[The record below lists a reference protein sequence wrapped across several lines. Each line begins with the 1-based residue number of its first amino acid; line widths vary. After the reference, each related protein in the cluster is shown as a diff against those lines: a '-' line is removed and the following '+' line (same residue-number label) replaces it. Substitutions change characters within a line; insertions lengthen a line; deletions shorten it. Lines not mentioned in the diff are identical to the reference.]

1 MTRSNDGSNG
11 TLPAKDYRNMDEVL
25 NTAEKIELNK
35 QYNDS
40 LKKFDLATCE
50 ALAASQSISIQM
62 AAPNVGH
69 STYVF
74 ARLCNHAIAMI
85 SAVPRSRWVRAD
97 FEQWD
102 FGVAAGHSRAI
113 IEGYLLFLYIIEPP
127 ESREEWSARL
137 NVMYLND
144 CMRRIKMLTNIG
156 ADAETGGLKEHA
168 EELKGKLDS
177 NPWFQA
183 LAASVKK
190 RCLSGDNLTIPT
202 RDEMLVRAGW
212 EKQTFYAYWDLLS
225 QYAHVLPVSFI
236 RMVPGGRGT
245 GLENDTDKGYLS
257 TMLDL
262 CADTLVKATDLI
274 ENAFPNVA
282 SVRRGLKSEF
292 DSGPRSNRR
301 KVLLKGK
308 KKAEK

>member
-1 MTRSNDGSNG
+1 
-11 TLPAKDYRNMDEVL
+11 MDEGL
-25 NTAEKIELNK
+25 NAAEKKELNE

-50 ALAASQSISIQM
+50 AVAASQSIGVQM

-113 IEGYLLFLYIIEPP
+113 IEGYLLFLYIIEAP
-127 ESREEWSARL
+127 ESPEEWSARI

-144 CMRRIKMLTNIG
+144 CTRRIKMLTNIG
-156 ADAETGGLKEHA
+156 ADADVDGMREDA
-168 EELKGKLDS
+168 DELKGRLNG

-183 LAASVKK
+183 LSAPVKK

-212 EKQTFYAYWDLLS
+212 EKQAFYAYWDLLS
-225 QYAHVLPVSFI
+225 QYAHVLPISFI

-245 GLENDTDKGYLS
+245 GIENDTDKGYIS
-257 TMLDL
+257 TMLDF

-274 ENAFPNVA
+274 ENAFPNIA
-282 SVRRGLKSEF
+282 AVRRGLKSEF
-292 DSGPRSNRR
+292 DPGPRSNRR
-301 KVLLKGK
+301 KAQLKGK
-308 KKAEK
+308 KKAKK

>member
-1 MTRSNDGSNG
+1 MN
-11 TLPAKDYRNMDEVL
+11 E
-25 NTAEKIELNK
+25 ELNAAQKYKLDK
-35 QYNDS
+35 QYNNS
-40 LKKFDLATCE
+40 LKKFDLATYE
-50 ALAASQSISIQM
+50 AIAVSQSIGVQM

-74 ARLCNHAIAMI
+74 ARLCNHAVAMI

-113 IEGYLLFLYIIEPP
+113 FEGYLLFIYIIEAP
-127 ESREEWSARL
+127 ECPEEWSARV

-144 CMRRIKMLTNIG
+144 CTRRIKMLTNIG
-156 ADAETGGLKEHA
+156 ADEDVDGMKDHA
-168 EELKGKLDS
+168 EELRGRLNS

-183 LAASVKK
+183 LTAPVKK
-190 RCLSGDNLTIPT
+190 RCLSGENLTIPT
-202 RDEMLVRAGW
+202 RDELLLRAGW
-212 EKQTFYAYWDLLS
+212 EKEAFYAYWDLLS

-262 CADTLVKATDLI
+262 CADALVRATDLMEEALPI
-274 ENAFPNVA
+274 VA
-282 SVRRGLKSEF
+282 TVRRGLNSEF
-292 DSGPRSNRR
+292 SPGPRRNRR
-301 KVLLKGK
+301 KTHMNGK
-308 KKAEK
+308 SKAKK

>member
-1 MTRSNDGSNG
+1 MKKDGLS
-11 TLPAKDYRNMDEVL
+11 MDAEL
-25 NTAEKIELNK
+25 NAAEKIELNK

-50 ALAASQSISIQM
+50 AVAVSQSIGVQM
-62 AAPNVGH
+62 AEPHLGH

-74 ARLCNHAIAMI
+74 ARLCNHAIAII

-113 IEGYLLFLYIIEPP
+113 IEGYLLFLYIVEEP
-127 ESREEWSARL
+127 ESREEWSVRI

-144 CMRRIKMLTNIG
+144 CMRRVKMLSNIG
-156 ADAETGGLKEHA
+156 ADEGVGGLQQQA
-168 EELKGKLDS
+168 EELRERLNS
-177 NPWFQA
+177 NPWFQT
-183 LAASVKK
+183 LPQQVKK
-190 RCLSGDNLTIPT
+190 RCLSGDNLMIPT

-212 EKQTFYAYWDLLS
+212 EKKTFYAYWDLLS
-225 QYAHVLPVSFI
+225 QYAHVLPISFF
-236 RMVPGGRGT
+236 RMEPNGRGT

-262 CADTLVKATDLI
+262 CADTLEKATDLMTA
-274 ENAFPNVA
+274 AFPDTA
-282 SVRRGLKSEF
+282 AARQGLKSKF
-292 DSGPRSNRR
+292 DPGPRSNRPAPPKPKR
-301 KVLLKGK
+301 KKRR
-308 KKAEK
+308 

>member
-1 MTRSNDGSNG
+1 
-11 TLPAKDYRNMDEVL
+11 MDEGL
-25 NTAEKIELNK
+25 NAAEKYELNK
-35 QYNDS
+35 NYNDA

-50 ALAASQSISIQM
+50 AIAVSQAIGVQI

-102 FGVAAGHSRAI
+102 FGVAAGHSRAVL
-113 IEGYLLFLYIIEPP
+113 EGYLLFIYIIEAP
-127 ESREEWSARL
+127 ECPEEWSARI

-144 CMRRIKMLTNIG
+144 CTRRIKMLTNIG
-156 ADAETGGLKEHA
+156 ADTEVDGMKDHA
-168 EELKGKLDS
+168 EELRGRLNA

-183 LAASVKK
+183 LAAPVKK
-190 RCLSGDNLTIPT
+190 RCLSGENLMIPT
-202 RDEMLVRAGW
+202 RDEMLLRAGW
-212 EKQTFYAYWDLLS
+212 EKEAFYAYWDLLS

-245 GLENDTDKGYLS
+245 GIENDTDKGYLS
-257 TMLDL
+257 TMLGM
-262 CADTLVKATDLI
+262 CADALVSATDLMEDAI
-274 ENAFPNVA
+274 PAVA
-282 SVRRGLKSEF
+282 AVRLGLKSEF
-292 DSGPRSNRR
+292 SPGPRSNRR
-301 KVLLKGK
+301 KTHLNGK
-308 KKAEK
+308 KAAKK